1 MAQAMFSEKAQAV
14 LTFLQGN
21 DGDFTSKDI
30 AVALDI
36 EPRSITGV
44 LNGLQRKGLLV
55 REVVEGEKD
64 KLIRL
69 TAEGAAVDPN
79 AEKPAKDAE

>member
-1 MAQAMFSEKAQAV
+1 MAAMFSDNAKAV
-14 LTFLQGN
+14 LTLLQKN
-21 DGDFTSKDI
+21 SQSDLTSKMI
-30 AVALDI
+30 AETLGI

-44 LNGLQRKGLLV
+44 LNGLQRKGLVV

-69 TAEGAAVDPN
+69 TAEGAAADPN
-79 AEKPAKDAE
+79 AEKE

>member
-1 MAQAMFSEKAQAV
+1 MAKLFSEKAQAV
-14 LTFLQGN
+14 LTYLQGN
-21 DGDFTSKDI
+21 DGDFTSKDL
-30 AVALDI
+30 AATLGI

-44 LNGLQRKGLLV
+44 LNGLQRKGLVV

-69 TAEGAAVDPN
+69 TAEGLAADPD

>member
-1 MAQAMFSEKAQAV
+1 MAAMFSDNAKAV
-14 LTFLQGN
+14 LTFLQKN
-21 DGDFTSKDI
+21 SQGDLTSKMI
-30 AVALDI
+30 AETLGI

-44 LNGLQRKGLLV
+44 LNGLQRKGLVV

-69 TAEGAAVDPN
+69 TAEGAAADPN
-79 AEKPAKDAE
+79 AEKE

>member
-1 MAQAMFSEKAQAV
+1 MAKLFSEKAQAV
-14 LTFLQGN
+14 LTYLQDN
-21 DGDFTSKDI
+21 DGDFTSKDL
-30 AVALDI
+30 AATLGI

-44 LNGLQRKGLLV
+44 LNGLQRKGLIV

-69 TAEGAAVDPN
+69 TAEGLAADPD

>member
-1 MAQAMFSEKAQAV
+1 MAKLFSEKAQAV
-14 LTFLQGN
+14 LTYLQGN
-21 DGDFTSKDI
+21 DGDFTSKDL
-30 AVALDI
+30 AATLGI

-44 LNGLQRKGLLV
+44 LNGLQRKGLIV

-69 TAEGAAVDPN
+69 TAEGLAADPD

>member
-1 MAQAMFSEKAQAV
+1 MAQPMFSEKAQAV

-30 AVALDI
+30 AAALEI

-64 KLIRL
+64 KFIRL
-69 TAEGAAVDPN
+69 TAEGAAADPD
-79 AEKPAKDAE
+79 AEKPAKNAE

>member
-1 MAQAMFSEKAQAV
+1 MAKLFSDKAQAV
-14 LTFLQGN
+14 LTFLQQN

-30 AVALDI
+30 AAALDI

-44 LNGLQRKGLLV
+44 LNGLQRKGLVV
-55 REVVEGEKD
+55 REVVEGQKD

-69 TAEGAAVDPN
+69 TEAGLAADP
-79 AEKPAKDAE
+79 DADKE

>member
-1 MAQAMFSEKAQAV
+1 MAQPMFSEKAQAV

-30 AVALDI
+30 AAALEI

-69 TAEGAAVDPN
+69 TAEGAAADPD
-79 AEKPAKDAE
+79 AEKPAKNAE

>member
-1 MAQAMFSEKAQAV
+1 MAAMFSDNAKAV
-14 LTFLQGN
+14 LTFLQKN
-21 DGDFTSKDI
+21 SQSDLTSKMI
-30 AVALDI
+30 AETLGI

-44 LNGLQRKGLLV
+44 LNGLQRKGLVV

-69 TAEGAAVDPN
+69 TAEGAAADPN
-79 AEKPAKDAE
+79 AEKE

>member
-1 MAQAMFSEKAQAV
+1 MAKLFSEKAQAV
-14 LTFLQGN
+14 LTYLQGN
-21 DGDFTSKDI
+21 DGDFTSKDL
-30 AVALDI
+30 AATLGI

-44 LNGLQRKGLLV
+44 LNGLQRKGLIV

-69 TAEGAAVDPN
+69 TAEGLTADPD

>member
-30 AVALDI
+30 AAALDI

>member
-1 MAQAMFSEKAQAV
+1 MAQPMFSEKAQAV

-30 AVALDI
+30 AAALGI
-36 EPRSITGV
+36 EGRSITGV
-44 LNGLQRKGLLV
+44 LNGLQRKGLVV
-55 REVVEGEKD
+55 REVIEGEKD

-69 TAEGAAVDPN
+69 TAEGAAADPD
-79 AEKPAKDAE
+79 AEKE

>member
-1 MAQAMFSEKAQAV
+1 MAKLFSEKAQVV
-14 LTFLQGN
+14 LTYLQGN
-21 DGDFTSKDI
+21 DGDFTSKDL
-30 AVALDI
+30 AATLGI

-44 LNGLQRKGLLV
+44 LNGLQRKGLIV

-69 TAEGAAVDPN
+69 TAEGLAADPD